1 MRKQLARIV
10 VLTALLATC
19 VSGTASATTF
29 GIKIN
34 EPQLVL
40 QRGVLRFTIGLEVVN
55 CNVTLRKTLITE
67 ELIDVEPLPFLTRLG
82 RVMSGRMALECGVE
96 FLNLPPNLG
105 GVPAPGPN
113 PESWDIAFLSSNL
126 PEGELNFRILDFQ
139 IIVDHFPEACLY
151 RGPLLGTLSTD
162 GRILRYASFL
172 PLFAGLGCPEMVAV
186 EGTFVN
192 QPEIKYTLL
201 P

>member
-1 MRKQLARIV
+1 MRTYRACIAVLA
-10 VLTALLATC
+10 ALLVTLAIG
-19 VSGTASATTF
+19 GTASATTT
-29 GIKIN
+29 GIRIE

-40 QRGVLRFTIGLEVVN
+40 QRGILRFTIGLEVVN

-82 RVMSGRMALECGVE
+82 RVMSGRIGLECGVE
-96 FLNLPPNLG
+96 FLNLPLALG
-105 GVPAPGPN
+105 AGIPGPN

-139 IIVDHFPEACLY
+139 IIVDQFPQECLY

-172 PLFAGLGCPEMVAV
+172 PLFAGLGCPEVVAV
-186 EGTFVN
+186 EGAFVN
-192 QPEIKYTLL
+192 QPPINYTLL